1 VIEQFTATA
10 SSSGAVTIQFVT
22 VKDNAQING
31 IEIIP
36 S

>member
-1 VIEQFTATA
+1 VEPFTEVAPST
-10 SSSGAVTIQFVT
+10 GTFTIQFVS

-31 IEIIP
+31 IEILP